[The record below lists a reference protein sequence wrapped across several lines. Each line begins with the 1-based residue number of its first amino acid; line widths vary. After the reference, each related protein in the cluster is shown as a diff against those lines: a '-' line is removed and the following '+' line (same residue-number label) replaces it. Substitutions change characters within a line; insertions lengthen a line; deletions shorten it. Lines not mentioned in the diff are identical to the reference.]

1 MKRTIK
7 CHDDTNKNEFSSIQ
21 IKHQQNKKTDATNN
35 GDNIPHNTSLHNNL
49 SHNTTKP
56 SIPVPTPVNPYIDK
70 VSPRRYMIAHMSIK
84 DFIMGLLT
92 QIPLLGGVVLYHKLV
107 EIENRIEDIRKGDK
121 NEQPKK
127 QDNAR
132 RNKSDE
138 KTHSGNI
145 AINMLPR
152 QDKHSQLPKRAN
164 L

>member
-1 MKRTIK
+1 MNK
-7 CHDDTNKNEFSSIQ
+7 CSC
-21 IKHQQNKKTDATNN
+21 
-35 GDNIPHNTSLHNNL
+35 
-49 SHNTTKP
+49 
-56 SIPVPTPVNPYIDK
+56 NPYMNHNSYH
-70 VSPRRYMIAHMSIK
+70 VFFTNLAN
-84 DFIMGLLT
+84 
-92 QIPLLGGVVLYHKLV
+92 PLKIGIILEL
-107 EIENRIEDIRKGDK
+107 RKGDK